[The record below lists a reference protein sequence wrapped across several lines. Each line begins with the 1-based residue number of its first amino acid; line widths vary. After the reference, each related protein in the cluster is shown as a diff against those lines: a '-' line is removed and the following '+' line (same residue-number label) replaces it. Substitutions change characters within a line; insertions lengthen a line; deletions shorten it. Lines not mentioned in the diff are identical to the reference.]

1 MPICDF
7 RRGMLNAR
15 LRARIQHLLPG
26 HRLAQHIP
34 QFPVF
39 DSSERQRAFRL
50 SYSAYSKVVFGK
62 WQFSGLIKT
71 SFKKKNQRTNTI
83 FSERGLN
90 ASPQA
95 NIQPAVI
102 ESQIQATCSLW
113 VRLLAC
119 GNYYFTDKFLLYY
132 ILSLDLS
139 MISYYNTVSTKS
151 YFFYER
157 NFL

>member
-102 ESQIQATCSLW
+102 ESQIQVLFFFRVLSLASGDKSEFMLEDLGILQK
-113 VRLLAC
+113 VVFLFC
-119 GNYYFTDKFLLYY
+119 GIL
-132 ILSLDLS
+132 ILSR
-139 MISYYNTVSTKS
+139 IYRQKQ
-151 YFFYER
+151 
-157 NFL
+157 

>member
-102 ESQIQATCSLW
+102 ESQIQVLFFFRVLSLAGGDKSEFMLEDLGILQK
-113 VRLLAC
+113 VVFLFC
-119 GNYYFTDKFLLYY
+119 GIL
-132 ILSLDLS
+132 ILSR
-139 MISYYNTVSTKS
+139 IYRQKQ
-151 YFFYER
+151 
-157 NFL
+157 

>member
-39 DSSERQRAFRL
+39 DSSEGQRAFKL

-102 ESQIQATCSLW
+102 ESQIQDIFFLGERQFCLWQILFNAKDFTC
-113 VRLLAC
+113 
-119 GNYYFTDKFLLYY
+119 YEIKY
-132 ILSLDLS
+132 IIQKSTVGIL
-139 MISYYNTVSTKS
+139 ISS
-151 YFFYER
+151 
-157 NFL
+157 

>member
-102 ESQIQATCSLW
+102 ESQIQAMLSFA
-113 VRLLAC
+113 VRLSLPAATQNYSTVTLFARFLGLSTSSPLA
-119 GNYYFTDKFLLYY
+119 TL
-132 ILSLDLS
+132 
-139 MISYYNTVSTKS
+139 T
-151 YFFYER
+151 
-157 NFL
+157 